1 MPAVG
6 LATVGEYDKLTN
18 ESSLQNALGNNDID
32 LYRPPSILREPSDE
46 TEGKYLA
53 EIVELPGYQAWGDT
67 AAQAL
72 ESLQSV
78 AAAFIQSYRGRG
90 DPLPPQ
96 VAAAVVDA

>member
-53 EIVELPGYQAWGDT
+53 EIVALPGCRAWSDT

-72 ESLQSV
+72 KSLQSV
-78 AAAFIQSYRGRG
+78 AAAFIKSYRDQG
-90 DPLPPQ
+90 DPLPPPGSRGCG
-96 VAAAVVDA
+96 